1 MHGWKETTQNAVTG
15 DATTPTVSTE
25 SVLTTST
32 IDAHEGRN
40 VRIYNTPGA
49 FLSADMYEDV
59 KMALYGRLAE
69 LMVNIVPK
77 IYRHYVIYE
86 KGKTVLYVTLNK
98 GLCGC
103 LR

>member
-1 MHGWKETTQNAVTG
+1 
-15 DATTPTVSTE
+15 
-25 SVLTTST
+25 
-32 IDAHEGRN
+32 
-40 VRIYNTPGA
+40 
-49 FLSADMYEDV
+49 MYEDV